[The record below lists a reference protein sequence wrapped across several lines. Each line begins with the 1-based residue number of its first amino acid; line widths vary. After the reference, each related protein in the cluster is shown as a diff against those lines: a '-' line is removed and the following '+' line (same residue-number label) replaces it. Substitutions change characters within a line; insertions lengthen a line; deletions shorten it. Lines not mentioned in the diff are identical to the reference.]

1 MNDVQVNEEQSRL
14 NDDAVDVQACVR
26 EGRSVRQHG
35 PYRIAIGNDRL
46 DFVQTVIH
54 DPVPSGRQI
63 LLEGDF
69 KPVEEHLVFQLLR
82 NGELEELRLD
92 ETTDLR
98 TAGVEKFLV
107 FCSDRSF
114 RFELDGTRQEWG
126 APLISGATL
135 KKLAGVDLTTYGVWQ
150 EIRQPSA
157 EDRLIANDELVDLA
171 AAGVEW
177 FFTGLMQTTEG

>member
-1 MNDVQVNEEQSRL
+1 MSVQRNEERNQM
-14 NDDAVDVQACVR
+14 DEGVVDVQDCVR
-26 EGRSVRQHG
+26 NGRPVPPQG
-35 PYRIAIGNDRL
+35 PYRIAIGNEHMQ
-46 DFVQTVIH
+46 FVQTVIH
-54 DPVPSGRQI
+54 DPKPSGRQI
-63 LLEGDF
+63 LLEGGF
-69 KPVEEHLVFQLLR
+69 QPVEEHLVFQVLR
-82 NGELEELRLD
+82 NGELEELRLE

-107 FCSDRSF
+107 FQSDRSF

-150 EIRQPSA
+150 EIRRPGA
-157 EDRLIANDELVDLA
+157 EDRPIANDGMVNLA
-171 AAGVEW
+171 DEGVEW